1 MYHFLGQ
8 LVGQQLVLQTLL
20 LHLLALLVIIYGQ
33 FLQSL
38 EHLLH
43 LSLGTVALH
52 LEPAELS
59 LDLVPVSPGRGQ
71 ELKEGE
77 EGKRKKIGKRMKTEE
92 KA

>member
-20 LHLLALLVIIYGQ
+20 LHLLALLVVINGQ

-43 LSLGTVALH
+43 LSLGAVTLH
-52 LEPAELS
+52 LEPTELR
-59 LDLVPVSPGRGQ
+59 LDLVPVSPGGGQ
-71 ELKEGE
+71 ELKKEGAQ
-77 EGKRKKIGKRMKTEE
+77 KNK
-92 KA
+92 